1 MSKPTKEE
9 LHELYDYIDGSL
21 YHKKRKQRIQPGQ
34 KAGTIDHYG
43 YVAIHLNHKKY
54 KEHHLVWAYHY
65 DMYPGML
72 DHIDG
77 NKTNNQIHNLR
88 IATPSQNQMNRKIN
102 KNNKTGV
109 KGLYFRNN
117 RWLAIIKFNKNRVG
131 KSFKDKEEA
140 IQFIHTTRSKLHGD
154 FARFQ

>member
-1 MSKPTKEE
+1 
-9 LHELYDYIDGSL
+9 
-21 YHKKRKQRIQPGQ
+21 
-34 KAGTIDHYG
+34 
-43 YVAIHLNHKKY
+43 
-54 KEHHLVWAYHY
+54 
-65 DMYPGML
+65 
-72 DHIDG
+72 
-77 NKTNNQIHNLR
+77 
-88 IATPSQNQMNRKIN
+88 MNRKIN